1 MIFTKVTER
10 VTSKIDLDIEK
21 CSRLGKFIFTKY
33 LVFPHLIRKQYQK
46 SNFLINKCNYLFKY
60 LLSIIPNITNTSMLG
75 NTAAFPCWAIFMEND
90 NRHDHVI
97 MARHVSI

>member
-10 VTSKIDLDIEK
+10 LTSKIYLDIEK
-21 CSRLGKFIFTKY
+21 CSRLGKLIFTKYY
-33 LVFPHLIRKQYQK
+33 LVFPHLIRKKYQK

-60 LLSIIPNITNTSMLG
+60 LLSIIPNITTFMLG

>member
-33 LVFPHLIRKQYQK
+33 LVFPHLLRKQYQK
-46 SNFLINKCNYLFKY
+46 SNFLINKCNYLFKKI
-60 LLSIIPNITNTSMLG
+60 STPNN
-75 NTAAFPCWAIFMEND
+75 PKYY
-90 NRHDHVI
+90 
-97 MARHVSI
+97 